1 MKPSYTPGVKWCDL
15 SELFPAYVTETL
27 RLAIEEMNKRLHG
40 FAHPDAVLTAIETRS
55 SSPIRI
61 VRGEDLQSNVQG
73 VYPCGE
79 GAGYAGGI
87 VSSAVDGLRVAEAI
101 LS

>member
-1 MKPSYTPGVKWCDL
+1 
-15 SELFPAYVTETL
+15 
-27 RLAIEEMNKRLHG
+27 
-40 FAHPDAVLTAIETRS
+40 
-55 SSPIRI
+55 
-61 VRGEDLQSNVQG
+61 VRGDDLGSPGLPG

-101 LS
+101 AAELGPA